1 MASARKSISLSKV
14 IVIYVHRC
22 MTLFAEPMVLTTRMN
37 VYADA
42 KVIVRNTHPVSAQ
55 WKRHAQDALV
65 YWNLFALKA
74 G

>member
-1 MASARKSISLSKV
+1 MI
-14 IVIYVHRC
+14 
-22 MTLFAEPMVLTTRMN
+22 LFAEPMVLTTRMN

-42 KVIVRNTHPVSAQ
+42 KVIVRNTHPVNAQ

-74 G
+74 E